1 VKFATV
7 TIAINPIEI
16 RRRAADWVW
25 CRYGVEIISP
35 SRSTHS
41 ITGVD
46 RHRAK
51 LRQQRSDRAWSSSW
65 MGQQPVV
72 PTGDPLPES
81 IQMIEGMSRVVGYPD
96 GPLLWIIA
104 GAGLLRHRARD
115 AGTELTSRASAS
127 PLRY

>member
-1 VKFATV
+1 
-7 TIAINPIEI
+7 
-16 RRRAADWVW
+16 
-25 CRYGVEIISP
+25 
-35 SRSTHS
+35 
-41 ITGVD
+41 
-46 RHRAK
+46 
-51 LRQQRSDRAWSSSW
+51 

-127 PLRY
+127 PLRYQSAVHRAKPYEVVSRVREKLIGQARDLVRSNFKL